1 MSSHAWK
8 VYKTLDLENLPL
20 DLDKTRFVKEM
31 EP

>member
-1 MSSHAWK
+1 MLEK
-8 VYKTLDLENLPL
+8 VYKALDLEKLPL

>member
-1 MSSHAWK
+1 MLEK
-8 VYKTLDLENLPL
+8 VYKALDLENLPL